1 MQSNRS
7 QHVEWIWVAGL
18 VFLVSLHFDWLPRLS
33 RGPQHDTYSAAA
45 EGKKAFYLLA
55 RQRGYDVTRNSKRL
69 SMLLDSLDE
78 NSFGFDT
85 LCLLGPA
92 RYPTAGEWERLM
104 RWVAEGGTLLVAAR
118 SGSGGETIDFE
129 IPELNVGV
137 KKNSGA
143 FETRSIATP
152 VMTSGEFIWHSAG
165 EIDTEGTSGLEILV
179 ETDDTVQAV
188 GLPHGGGQ
196 LIVVASDFVFTNQ
209 SLAWSDYSNAE
220 LAIRLF
226 DQADNAGDIYIDES
240 LNSSGTPKVVG
251 LMLEPFLWPV
261 TVQMMIGLLLF
272 AWWRSRRFGALRPKS
287 VPARHN
293 IVDHTDTLGMLYFKS
308 GSGALPLKSYLK
320 QFEGE
325 LRLSSAKGVEE
336 RALAPVAARLGKS
349 VKAVRKV
356 FARARKYAD
365 YSQLD
370 RKTAARIIR
379 RLALIRHAIS
389 QPAQPATSSSGEA
402 EEDE

>member
-1 MQSNRS
+1 MQSDRS
-7 QHVEWIWVAGL
+7 RHFEWIWVAGL

-55 RQRGYDVTRNSKRL
+55 RQRGYDVSRNSKRL
-69 SMLLDSLDE
+69 STLVDSLDN
-78 NSFGFDT
+78 NSYGFDT

-92 RYPTAGEWERLM
+92 RYPTDGEWTRLLQ
-104 RWVAEGGTLLVAAR
+104 WVAGGGTLLVAAR
-118 SGSGGETIDFE
+118 SGSGGEKVEFE

-137 KKNSGA
+137 KKNTGP
-143 FETRSIATP
+143 FETTEITTP
-152 VMTSGEFIWHSAG
+152 TMPTGNFVWHSAG
-165 EIDTEGTSGLEILV
+165 EIDTHGTSGLEILV
-179 ETDDTVQAV
+179 ETDETAQAV
-188 GLPHGGGQ
+188 GLPHGGGHV
-196 LIVVASDFVFTNQ
+196 IVVSSDFVFSNQ

-226 DQADNAGDIYIDES
+226 DQADNGGDIYIDES

-261 TVQMMIGLLLF
+261 TVQMLIGLLLF
-272 AWWRSRRFGALRPKS
+272 AWWRSRRFGSLLPQS

-308 GSGALPLKSYLK
+308 GSGSLPLQSYLK

-325 LRLSSAKGVEE
+325 LRLSSSKGAEE
-336 RALAPVAARLGKS
+336 RALAPIAARLGKS

-356 FARARKYAD
+356 FARARQYAE
-365 YSQLD
+365 SSHLD

-379 RLALIRHAIS
+379 RLALIRHAMS
-389 QPAQPATSSSGEA
+389 QPAKATTKVT
-402 EEDE
+402 EED